1 MLPDTTAALQG
12 DGENDGADH
21 REPVEDGGIDEAA
34 LERELEGLADAA
46 DGESKLQQAVSI
58 RVETDRDKRERERER
73 ERKQQGERE
82 GERARDRGLHTCS
95 FSCRCHLYMSPSVFC

>member
-73 ERKQQGERE
+73 EREKATGRERGRE
-82 GERARDRGLHTCS
+82 SAR
-95 FSCRCHLYMSPSVFC
+95 